1 MNYFKTILT
10 LAVAQ
15 LKSLGRNYIYVF
27 FMVIMPV
34 MFVLL
39 FGMLYSNSNSF
50 SQDAAIFNESKTE
63 VGKQISTN
71 LLKYLVKSDD
81 NKKGVFNQKEAK
93 DFADAQER
101 MVRGEVD
108 VIIKF
113 PKNFGEISQTGKPKG
128 EVEVIYR
135 AGNSSTGQVTAGVLE
150 KAMSEVDAR
159 MGREPAHF
167 TVKSTESAQ
176 EGLTNFDFAI
186 SGLLGYTLMMIGL
199 MGISNAV
206 PEDKKT
212 GALKRIHASPVTSA
226 QYLLGYCLA
235 FLVLGLI
242 ALSIQFA
249 VAIFIFDWQM
259 RGDWLTLIIFMF
271 FSLVMLFGTGLA
283 VGGWAK
289 DEQQA
294 SGLANL
300 VMFPLMFLSGTF
312 VPRFL
317 MPDFLQRLT
326 DFVPL
331 TPVNDGIRMIAT
343 ENYGFMQILPQ
354 IGIIGLWLVVLYVLA
369 IKVFRW
375 E

>member
-71 LLKYLVKSDD
+71 LLKNLVKSDD
-81 NKKGVFNQKEAK
+81 NKKGVFNQKEVK

-101 MVRGEVD
+101 MIRGEVD

-113 PKNFGEISQTGKPKG
+113 PKNFGEIAQTGKPKG

-150 KAMSEVDAR
+150 KAMSEVDTR

-212 GALKRIHASPVTSA
+212 GA
-226 QYLLGYCLA
+226 
-235 FLVLGLI
+235 
-242 ALSIQFA
+242 
-249 VAIFIFDWQM
+249 
-259 RGDWLTLIIFMF
+259 
-271 FSLVMLFGTGLA
+271 
-283 VGGWAK
+283 
-289 DEQQA
+289 
-294 SGLANL
+294 
-300 VMFPLMFLSGTF
+300 
-312 VPRFL
+312 
-317 MPDFLQRLT
+317 
-326 DFVPL
+326 
-331 TPVNDGIRMIAT
+331 
-343 ENYGFMQILPQ
+343 
-354 IGIIGLWLVVLYVLA
+354 
-369 IKVFRW
+369 
-375 E
+375 